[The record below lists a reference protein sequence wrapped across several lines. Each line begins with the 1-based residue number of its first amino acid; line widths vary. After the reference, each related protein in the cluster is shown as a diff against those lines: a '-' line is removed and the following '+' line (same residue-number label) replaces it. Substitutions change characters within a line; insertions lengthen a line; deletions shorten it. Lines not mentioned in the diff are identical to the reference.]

1 MSVYDTA
8 IQQLN
13 GSDLD
18 WNSFRGKKILIV
30 NVASECGLTPQYKQL
45 QELQETFGPEK
56 FTVLGVPSND
66 FGGQEP
72 GSSEQ
77 IAAFCTKEFGVTFPM
92 TEKIMVSGDE
102 MHPLYQYLVKQTNHP
117 VTWNFQKFLV
127 NEEGVVE
134 GVLSPE
140 ASPFDEQVITWLSD
154 PFYEN

>member
-1 MSVYDTA
+1 MSVFEIS

-13 GSDLD
+13 GQPLD
-18 WNSFRGKKILIV
+18 WNAFKGKKILIV

-45 QELQETFGPEK
+45 QELQETFGPDQ

-66 FGGQEP
+66 FGAQEP
-72 GSSEQ
+72 GTADE
-77 IAAFCTKEFGVTFPM
+77 IAAFCEREFGVTFPM
-92 TEKIMVSGDE
+92 TEKIVVSGE
-102 MHPLYQYLVKQTNHP
+102 TMHPLYAYLVKQTNQP
-117 VTWNFQKFLV
+117 VSWNFQKFLV